1 MRHNDEERLERQSRQ
16 MASQAQAD
24 WSKKNPVKSG
34 CMTAFALGFL
44 GLLGLLVFLG
54 INGAFD

>member
-1 MRHNDEERLERQSRQ
+1 MKHDDEERLERQSRA

-24 WSKKNPVKSG
+24 WSKKNLVKSA
-34 CMTAFALGFL
+34 CMTVFALGFL